1 MEKRRRDLLDTQNPM
16 INYTIYLVLKRAL
29 KIKVSSINLYLLF
42 ILLFLMQSA
51 ELEINRIRKDFPILT
66 RKINGKPF
74 VYFDNA
80 ATTQKPLSV
89 INKIS
94 DFYSFYNSNIH
105 RAVYDVAQEA
115 TDAYELTRNK
125 VANFIKA
132 RSPDEIIFTRNAT
145 EAINL
150 VAYSWGRKNI
160 RNEDVII
167 LSEQEHHSN
176 IVPWQILAKEKNA
189 VIKYLKINE
198 TGNIDLNELELYLC
212 NNSNIKLVSLC
223 HMSNA
228 LGNIVPIQE
237 IIDMAHQH
245 DIPILVDGA
254 QSVPHIKTDVTH
266 LDCDFLAFSAH
277 KMLGPTGVGILYTK
291 EKILKDMNP
300 FISGGDMIKE
310 VHKENTSF
318 NDLPYRFEAGTPN
331 IADVIGF
338 SAALD
343 YLNEIGMENIRS
355 HEIDLTKYALKRM
368 SELKQ
373 IKLYGDTNILNRGGI
388 ISFNLGDIHP
398 HDLATILNNY
408 GIAIRSGHHCAQV
421 LMEKLDISAT
431 SRASFYIYNT
441 KEEINIFINALGE
454 AIKLFRL

>member
-1 MEKRRRDLLDTQNPM
+1 
-16 INYTIYLVLKRAL
+16 
-29 KIKVSSINLYLLF
+29 
-42 ILLFLMQSA
+42 MQSA
-51 ELEINRIRKDFPILT
+51 ELEINKIRKDFPILT

-74 VYFDNA
+74 VYLDNA

-94 DFYSFYNSNIH
+94 EYYSFYNSNIH
-105 RAVYDVAQEA
+105 RAVYDTAEES

-125 VANFIKA
+125 VGTFINA
-132 RSPDEIIFTRNAT
+132 RFTNEIIFTRNAT

-160 RNEDVII
+160 KNGDIII

-189 VIKYLKINE
+189 EIKYLKTNE
-198 TGNIDLNELELYLC
+198 TGNLNLNEIEFYL
-212 NNSNIKLVSLC
+212 NNNNNNNNVKLISLC

-228 LGNIVPIQE
+228 LGNIIPIHQ
-237 IIDMAHQH
+237 IIDMAHEYG
-245 DIPILVDGA
+245 IPILVDGA
-254 QSVPHIKTDVTH
+254 QSVPHIKTDVTD
-266 LDCDFLAFSAH
+266 LDCDFLVFSAH

-291 EKILKDMNP
+291 KNILEEMDP

-373 IKLYGDTNILNRGGI
+373 IKLYGDTNLLNRGGI

-454 AIKLFRL
+454 AIKLFKL

>member
-1 MEKRRRDLLDTQNPM
+1 
-16 INYTIYLVLKRAL
+16 
-29 KIKVSSINLYLLF
+29 
-42 ILLFLMQSA
+42 MQSA
-51 ELEINRIRKDFPILT
+51 ELEINKIRKDFPILT
-66 RKINGKPF
+66 RKFNGKPF
-74 VYFDNA
+74 IYLDNA

-94 DFYSFYNSNIH
+94 DYYSSYNSNIH
-105 RAVYDVAQEA
+105 RAVYDVAEEA
-115 TDAYELTRNK
+115 TNAYELTREK
-125 VANFIKA
+125 VCRFINA
-132 RSPDEIIFTRNAT
+132 TSTEEIIFTRNAT

-160 RNEDVII
+160 KKGDIII

-189 VIKYLKINE
+189 EIKFLKINE
-198 TGNIDLNELELYLC
+198 TGNLNLDELEFYL
-212 NNSNIKLVSLC
+212 NNNNNIKFISLC

-228 LGNIVPIQE
+228 LGNIVPIEQ
-237 IIDMAHQH
+237 IIDMVHGYGL
-245 DIPILVDGA
+245 PILVDGA
-254 QSVPHIKTDVTH
+254 QSVPHIKTDVTS

-291 EKILKDMNP
+291 KNILEEMDP
-300 FISGGDMIKE
+300 FICGGDMIKE

-338 SAALD
+338 SAAID
-343 YLNEIGMENIRS
+343 YLNEIGMDNIRN
-355 HEIDLTKYALKRM
+355 HEVDITKYALKRM

-373 IKLYGDTNILNRGGI
+373 IKLYGDTDIRNRGGI

-398 HDLATILNNY
+398 HDLATILNDH
-408 GIAIRSGHHCAQV
+408 GIAIRSGHHCAQI
-421 LMEKLDISAT
+421 LMEKLDVSAT

-454 AIKLFRL
+454 AIKLFQL

>member
-1 MEKRRRDLLDTQNPM
+1 
-16 INYTIYLVLKRAL
+16 
-29 KIKVSSINLYLLF
+29 
-42 ILLFLMQSA
+42 MQSA
-51 ELEINRIRKDFPILT
+51 ELEINKIRQDFPILT

-74 VYFDNA
+74 VYLDNA

-94 DFYSFYNSNIH
+94 EYYSFYNSNIH
-105 RAVYDVAQEA
+105 RAVYDTAEEA

-125 VANFIKA
+125 VGKFINA
-132 RSPDEIIFTRNAT
+132 RSTDEIIFTRNAT

-160 RNEDVII
+160 KNGDIII

-189 VIKYLKINE
+189 IIKYLKINE
-198 TGNIDLNELELYLC
+198 TGNLNINELEFYLN
-212 NNSNIKLVSLC
+212 NNSNVKLISLC

-228 LGNIVPIQE
+228 LGNIIPLHQ
-237 IIDMAHQH
+237 IIDTAHEYG
-245 DIPILVDGA
+245 IPILVDGA
-254 QSVPHIKTDVTH
+254 QSVPHIKTNVTD
-266 LDCDFLAFSAH
+266 LDCDFLVFSAH
-277 KMLGPTGVGILYTK
+277 KMLGPTGVGILFTK
-291 EKILKDMNP
+291 KNILEEMDP

-310 VHKENTSF
+310 VHKENTLF

-421 LMEKLDISAT
+421 LMEKLDVSAT

-454 AIKLFRL
+454 AIKLFQL

>member
-1 MEKRRRDLLDTQNPM
+1 
-16 INYTIYLVLKRAL
+16 
-29 KIKVSSINLYLLF
+29 
-42 ILLFLMQSA
+42 MQSA
-51 ELEINRIRKDFPILT
+51 ELEINKIRKDFPILT

-74 VYFDNA
+74 VYLDNA

-94 DFYSFYNSNIH
+94 EYYSFYNSNIH
-105 RAVYDVAQEA
+105 RAVYDIAEEA
-115 TDAYELTRNK
+115 TDAYELTRSK
-125 VANFIKA
+125 VGKFINA
-132 RSPDEIIFTRNAT
+132 RSTDEIIFTRNAT

-160 RNEDVII
+160 KNGDIII

-189 VIKYLKINE
+189 VIIKINE
-198 TGNIDLNELELYLC
+198 TGNLNLNELEFYL
-212 NNSNIKLVSLC
+212 NNNNNNNNVKLISLC

-228 LGNIVPIQE
+228 LGNIIPLDQ
-237 IIDMAHQH
+237 IIDMAHEYG
-245 DIPILVDGA
+245 IPILVDGA
-254 QSVPHIKTDVTH
+254 QSVPHIKTDVTD
-266 LDCDFLAFSAH
+266 LDCDFLVFSAH

-291 EKILKDMNP
+291 KNILEEMDP

-310 VHKENTSF
+310 VHKENTLF

-343 YLNEIGMENIRS
+343 YLNEIGMENIRR

-373 IKLYGDTNILNRGGI
+373 IKLYGDTNIHNRGGI

-454 AIKLFRL
+454 AIKLFQL

>member
-1 MEKRRRDLLDTQNPM
+1 
-16 INYTIYLVLKRAL
+16 
-29 KIKVSSINLYLLF
+29 
-42 ILLFLMQSA
+42 MQSA
-51 ELEINRIRKDFPILT
+51 ELEINKIRKDFPILT

-74 VYFDNA
+74 VYLDNA

-94 DFYSFYNSNIH
+94 EYYSFYNSNIH
-105 RAVYDVAQEA
+105 RAVYDTAEEA
-115 TDAYELTRNK
+115 TDAYELTRSK
-125 VANFIKA
+125 VGHFINA
-132 RSPDEIIFTRNAT
+132 RSTDEIIFTRNAT

-160 RNEDVII
+160 KNGDIII

-198 TGNIDLNELELYLC
+198 TGNLNLNELEFYL
-212 NNSNIKLVSLC
+212 NNNNNNNVKLISLC

-228 LGNIVPIQE
+228 LGNIIPLDQ
-237 IIDMAHQH
+237 IIDMAHEYG
-245 DIPILVDGA
+245 IPILVDGA
-254 QSVPHIKTDVTH
+254 QSVPHIKTDVTD
-266 LDCDFLAFSAH
+266 LDCDFLVFSAH

-291 EKILKDMNP
+291 KNILKEMDP

-310 VHKENTSF
+310 VHKENTLF

-343 YLNEIGMENIRS
+343 YLNEIGMENTRR

-373 IKLYGDTNILNRGGI
+373 IKLYGDTNIHNRGGI

-454 AIKLFRL
+454 AIKLFQL

>member
-1 MEKRRRDLLDTQNPM
+1 
-16 INYTIYLVLKRAL
+16 
-29 KIKVSSINLYLLF
+29 
-42 ILLFLMQSA
+42 MQSA
-51 ELEINRIRKDFPILT
+51 ELEINKIRKDFPILT

-74 VYFDNA
+74 IYFDNA

-94 DFYSFYNSNIH
+94 DYYSSYNSNIH
-105 RAVYDVAQEA
+105 RAVYDVAEEA
-115 TDAYELTRNK
+115 TNAYELTREK
-125 VANFIKA
+125 VCRFINA
-132 RSPDEIIFTRNAT
+132 TSTEEIIFTRNAT

-160 RNEDVII
+160 KKGDIII

-189 VIKYLKINE
+189 EIKFLKINE
-198 TGNIDLNELELYLC
+198 TGNLNLDELEFYL
-212 NNSNIKLVSLC
+212 NNNNNIKFISLC

-228 LGNIVPIQE
+228 LGNIVPIEQ
-237 IIDMAHQH
+237 IIDMVHGYGL
-245 DIPILVDGA
+245 PILVDGA
-254 QSVPHIKTDVTH
+254 QSVPHIKTDVTS

-291 EKILKDMNP
+291 KNILEEMDP
-300 FISGGDMIKE
+300 FICGGDMIKE

-338 SAALD
+338 SAAID
-343 YLNEIGMENIRS
+343 YLNEIGMDNIRN
-355 HEIDLTKYALKRM
+355 HEIDITKYALKRM

-373 IKLYGDTNILNRGGI
+373 IKLYGDTDICNRGGI
-388 ISFNLGDIHP
+388 VSFNLGDIHP
-398 HDLATILNNY
+398 HDLATILNDH
-408 GIAIRSGHHCAQV
+408 GIAIRSGHHCAQI
-421 LMEKLDISAT
+421 LMEKLDVSAT

-454 AIKLFRL
+454 AIKLFQL

>member
-1 MEKRRRDLLDTQNPM
+1 
-16 INYTIYLVLKRAL
+16 
-29 KIKVSSINLYLLF
+29 
-42 ILLFLMQSA
+42 MQSA
-51 ELEINRIRKDFPILT
+51 ELEINKIRKDFPILT
-66 RKINGKPF
+66 RKFNGKPF
-74 VYFDNA
+74 IYLDNA

-94 DFYSFYNSNIH
+94 DYYSSYNSNIH
-105 RAVYDVAQEA
+105 RAVYDVAEEA
-115 TDAYELTRNK
+115 TNAYELTREK
-125 VANFIKA
+125 VCRFINA
-132 RSPDEIIFTRNAT
+132 TSTEEIIFTRNAT

-160 RNEDVII
+160 KKGDIII

-189 VIKYLKINE
+189 EIKFLKINE
-198 TGNIDLNELELYLC
+198 TGNLNLDELEFYL
-212 NNSNIKLVSLC
+212 NNNNNIKFISLC

-228 LGNIVPIQE
+228 LGNIVPIDQ
-237 IIDMAHQH
+237 IIDMVHGYGL
-245 DIPILVDGA
+245 PILVDGA
-254 QSVPHIKTDVTH
+254 QSVPHIKTDVTS

-291 EKILKDMNP
+291 KNILEEMDP
-300 FISGGDMIKE
+300 FICGGDMIKE

-338 SAALD
+338 SAAID
-343 YLNEIGMENIRS
+343 YLNEIGMDNIRN
-355 HEIDLTKYALKRM
+355 HEIEITKYALKRM

-373 IKLYGDTNILNRGGI
+373 IKLYGDTDICNRGGI

-398 HDLATILNNY
+398 HDLATILNDH
-408 GIAIRSGHHCAQV
+408 GIAIRSGHHCAQI
-421 LMEKLDISAT
+421 LMEKLDVSAT

-454 AIKLFRL
+454 AIKLFQL

>member
-1 MEKRRRDLLDTQNPM
+1 
-16 INYTIYLVLKRAL
+16 
-29 KIKVSSINLYLLF
+29 
-42 ILLFLMQSA
+42 MQSA
-51 ELEINRIRKDFPILT
+51 ELEINKIRKDFPILT

-74 VYFDNA
+74 VYLDNA

-94 DFYSFYNSNIH
+94 DYYSFYNSNIH
-105 RAVYDVAQEA
+105 RAVYDIAEEA

-125 VANFIKA
+125 VGTFINA
-132 RSPDEIIFTRNAT
+132 RFTNEIIFTRNAT

-150 VAYSWGRKNI
+150 VSYSWGRKNI
-160 RNEDVII
+160 KNGDIII

-189 VIKYLKINE
+189 IIKYLKINE
-198 TGNIDLNELELYLC
+198 TGNLDLNELECYL
-212 NNSNIKLVSLC
+212 NNNNNNNNVKLISLC

-228 LGNIVPIQE
+228 LGNIIPLDQ
-237 IIDMAHQH
+237 IIDMAHGYG
-245 DIPILVDGA
+245 IPILVDGA
-254 QSVPHIKTDVTH
+254 QSVPHIKTDVTK
-266 LDCDFLAFSAH
+266 LDCDFLVFSAH

-291 EKILKDMNP
+291 KNILEEMDP

-373 IKLYGDTNILNRGGI
+373 IKLYGDTNLLNRGGI

-398 HDLATILNNY
+398 HDLATILNSY

-454 AIKLFRL
+454 AIKLFQL

>member
-1 MEKRRRDLLDTQNPM
+1 
-16 INYTIYLVLKRAL
+16 
-29 KIKVSSINLYLLF
+29 
-42 ILLFLMQSA
+42 MQSA
-51 ELEINRIRKDFPILT
+51 ELEINKIRKDFPILT

-74 VYFDNA
+74 VYLDNA

-94 DFYSFYNSNIH
+94 DYYSFYNSNIH
-105 RAVYDVAQEA
+105 RAVYDIAEEA

-125 VANFIKA
+125 VGTFINA
-132 RSPDEIIFTRNAT
+132 GFTNEIIFTRNAT

-150 VAYSWGRKNI
+150 VSYSWGRKNI
-160 RNEDVII
+160 KNGDIII

-189 VIKYLKINE
+189 IIKYLKINE
-198 TGNIDLNELELYLC
+198 TGNLDLNELECYL
-212 NNSNIKLVSLC
+212 NNNNNNNVKLISLC

-228 LGNIVPIQE
+228 LGNIIPLDQ
-237 IIDMAHQH
+237 IIDMAHGYG
-245 DIPILVDGA
+245 IPILVDGA
-254 QSVPHIKTDVTH
+254 QSVPHIKTDVTK
-266 LDCDFLAFSAH
+266 LDCDFLVFSAH

-291 EKILKDMNP
+291 KNILEEMDP

-373 IKLYGDTNILNRGGI
+373 IKLYGDTNLLNRGGI

-398 HDLATILNNY
+398 HDLATILNSY

-454 AIKLFRL
+454 AIKLFQL

>member
-1 MEKRRRDLLDTQNPM
+1 
-16 INYTIYLVLKRAL
+16 
-29 KIKVSSINLYLLF
+29 
-42 ILLFLMQSA
+42 MQSA
-51 ELEINRIRKDFPILT
+51 ELEINKIRKDFPILT
-66 RKINGKPF
+66 RRFNGKPF
-74 VYFDNA
+74 IYLDNA

-94 DFYSFYNSNIH
+94 DYYSSYNSNIH
-105 RAVYDVAQEA
+105 RAVYDVAEEA
-115 TDAYELTRNK
+115 TDAYELTREK
-125 VANFIKA
+125 VCRFINAN
-132 RSPDEIIFTRNAT
+132 STEEIIFTRNAT

-160 RNEDVII
+160 KKGDIII

-189 VIKYLKINE
+189 EIKFLKISE
-198 TGNIDLNELELYLC
+198 TGNLNLDELEFYL
-212 NNSNIKLVSLC
+212 NNNNNIKLISLC

-228 LGNIVPIQE
+228 LGNIVPIDQ
-237 IIDMAHQH
+237 IIDMVHGYGL
-245 DIPILVDGA
+245 PILVDGA
-254 QSVPHIKTDVTH
+254 QSVPHIKTDVTS

-291 EKILKDMNP
+291 KNILEEMDP
-300 FISGGDMIKE
+300 FICGGDMIKE

-331 IADVIGF
+331 IADVIAF
-338 SAALD
+338 SAAID
-343 YLNEIGMENIRS
+343 YLNEIGMDNIRN
-355 HEIDLTKYALKRM
+355 HEIDITKYALKRM

-373 IKLYGDTNILNRGGI
+373 IKLYGDTDIRNRGGI

-398 HDLATILNNY
+398 HDLATILNDH
-408 GIAIRSGHHCAQV
+408 GIAIRSGHHCAQI
-421 LMEKLDISAT
+421 LMEKLDVSAT

-454 AIKLFRL
+454 AIKLFQL

>member
-1 MEKRRRDLLDTQNPM
+1 
-16 INYTIYLVLKRAL
+16 
-29 KIKVSSINLYLLF
+29 
-42 ILLFLMQSA
+42 MQSA
-51 ELEINRIRKDFPILT
+51 EIEINKIRKDFPILT

-74 VYFDNA
+74 VYLDNA

-94 DFYSFYNSNIH
+94 EYYSFYNSNIH
-105 RAVYDVAQEA
+105 RALYDTAEEA

-125 VANFIKA
+125 VVKFINA
-132 RSPDEIIFTRNAT
+132 RSTDEIIFTRNAT

-160 RNEDVII
+160 KNGDIII

-198 TGNIDLNELELYLC
+198 TGNLDVNELEFYL
-212 NNSNIKLVSLC
+212 NNNNNNNVKLISLC

-228 LGNIVPIQE
+228 LGNIIPIHQ
-237 IIDMAHQH
+237 IIDTAHEYG
-245 DIPILVDGA
+245 IPILVDGA
-254 QSVPHIKTDVTH
+254 QSVPHIKTNVTD
-266 LDCDFLAFSAH
+266 LDCDFLVFSAH

-291 EKILKDMNP
+291 KNILEEMDP

-310 VHKENTSF
+310 VHKENTLF

-343 YLNEIGMENIRS
+343 YLNEIGMENIRT
-355 HEIDLTKYALKRM
+355 HETDLTKYALKRM

-454 AIKLFRL
+454 AIKLFQL